1 MGFVEGVRDGITDRD
16 ADVDVLGDVEGAVLV
31 EYEVDADVDG
41 DTLLLVEGLVE
52 YAIDGYVGY
61 GVLEYV
67 IEGLVLFW
75 TLLDA
80 LGCAH
85 KMLRKDVLAGV
96 EVDASDKLRV
106 ENGLAEVRVDTLG

>member
-1 MGFVEGVRDGITDRD
+1 M
-16 ADVDVLGDVEGAVLV
+16 LGDVDGAVLV

-52 YAIDGYVGY
+52 YAIDVYVGY

-80 LGCAH
+80 LGCAL
-85 KMLRKDVLAGV
+85 KMRLMDVLDG
-96 EVDASDKLRV
+96 VDADVRV
-106 ENGLAEVRVDTLG
+106 MPRREVCLAEVGLDKPR